1 MSKKKIKNIKKNNK
15 KIDIKKA
22 KKRIALKLSLV
33 ILGCLL
39 TVSLFFLYGPYKGF
53 SDFWITTAMRTSSH
67 QYLAKVLYPSD
78 YINKVL
84 NQNRVIKTKDVT
96 NTEQINSNPKNDAIV
111 IKNIKGKMYTGYLME
126 INNPK
131 RVSLVSAKDEKGEA
145 LEDIV
150 KRTGAIAGINASGY
164 KTIEQPGIASLFT
177 IENYQVVTEC
187 DDDSHQ
193 MVAFDDNNN
202 LIVGNF
208 STEELKA
215 KKFKAAIEF
224 GPILIVNGQRSEILG
239 NGGGLS
245 PRTAIGQTKEGVI
258 LLLVIDGRQVSSIG
272 ASLLDVQ
279 NILFENGAIN
289 AANLDG
295 GASSSMVYNGKL
307 VNKPSQVIGH
317 RLLPNA
323 IIIK

>member
-1 MSKKKIKNIKKNNK
+1 MSKKRIKNIKKNSKNKIIINNK
-15 KIDIKKA
+15 KQV
-22 KKRIALKLSLV
+22 ALKISLT
-33 ILGCLL
+33 IIGCLL
-39 TVSLFFLYGPYKGF
+39 AVSLFFLYGPYKGF

-67 QYLAKVLYPSD
+67 KYLAKMLYSSD

-84 NQNRVIKTKDVT
+84 DQNRVVNTNEVT
-96 NTEQINSNPKNDAIV
+96 DTDQININSKNDAIE
-111 IKNIKGKMYTGYLME
+111 IKSIKGKMYTGYLMK

-131 RVSLVSAKDEKGEA
+131 RVSLVSAKDEKGES

-150 KRTGAIAGINASGY
+150 KRNGAIGGINASGY

-177 IENYQVVTEC
+177 IENYKVVTEC
-187 DDDSHQ
+187 ENEPHQ
-193 MVAFDDNNN
+193 VVAFDDNNN
-202 LIVGNF
+202 LIVGDF
-208 STEELKA
+208 STVDLEA
-215 KKFKAAIEF
+215 KKFKYAVEF
-224 GPILIVNGQRSEILG
+224 GPVLIVNGIRSEILG

-245 PRTAIGQTKEGVI
+245 PRTAIGQTKEGAI

-289 AANLDG
+289 ASNLDG
-295 GASSSMVYNGKL
+295 GASSTMVYNGKL